1 LVRICGLL
9 GITRQA
15 YYQHSWF
22 EQEMSIEQ
30 QLIVEQVRQLRKGNS
45 MLGGRKLYCML
56 QPFLLEHQIKIGRDA
71 LFDTLADHHLLVRRR
86 RRKAITTNSRHWLRK
101 YPNLIR
107 DLIPLRPNQ
116 VWVSD
121 ITYLRTTRGFVYISF
136 ITDAYSRKIVGYQV
150 AENLEAIHSIKAL
163 KMALAGIRKPI
174 AGLIHHSDRGSQYC
188 SSEYVKLLQ
197 DYQIQISMCEK
208 SDPLENAIAERLNGI
223 IKTEYF
229 NDQVITSRYQAE
241 LILEKAI
248 SNYNTERP
256 HMSCSM
262 LTPDKVHRDH
272 ITVKRTWKNYYL
284 RKTVQLS
291 QTSSESNIKL

>member
-15 YYQHSWF
+15 YYQHFWC
-22 EQEMSIEQ
+22 EQEISIEE
-30 QLIVEQVRQLRKGNS
+30 QLILEQVRQFRKGNGL
-45 MLGGRKLYCML
+45 LGGRKLYCML

-71 LFDTLADHHLLVRRR
+71 LFNTLADNHLLVRRR
-86 RRKAITTNSRHWLRK
+86 HRKAITTNSRHWLRK

-107 DLIPLRPNQ
+107 EFTLTHPNQ

-121 ITYLRTTRGFVYISF
+121 ITYLRTTSGFVYISF
-136 ITDAYSRKIVGYQV
+136 ITDAYSHKIVGYQV
-150 AENLEAIHSIKAL
+150 ADNLEAIHSIKAL
-163 KMALAGIRKPI
+163 IMALAGIRKPI
-174 AGLIHHSDRGSQYC
+174 PGLIHHSDRGTQYC
-188 SSEYVKLLQ
+188 SSKYVKVLQ

-208 SDPLENAIAERLNGI
+208 GDPLENAVAERVNGI

-229 NDQVITSRYQAE
+229 ANTIIEDRSQVES
-241 LILEKAI
+241 ILEKAVN
-248 SNYNTERP
+248 NYNTERP

-262 LTPDKVHRDH
+262 LTPDKVHRDN

-291 QTSSESNIKL
+291 KKSPESNIKL

>member
-1 LVRICGLL
+1 
-9 GITRQA
+9 
-15 YYQHSWF
+15 
-22 EQEMSIEQ
+22 MSIEQ
-30 QLIVEQVRQLRKGNS
+30 QLIVEQVRHLRKGNG

-107 DLIPLRPNQ
+107 DLIPVRPNQ

-136 ITDAYSRKIVGYQV
+136 ITDAYSHKIVGYHV

-188 SSEYVKLLQ
+188 SAEYVKLLQ
-197 DYQIQISMCEK
+197 DYQIQISMCEMG
-208 SDPLENAIAERLNGI
+208 DPLENAIAERLNGI

-229 NDQVITSRYQAE
+229 TGQVITSRYQVE
-241 LILEKAI
+241 LILEKAV

-262 LTPDKVHRDH
+262 LTPDIVHRNN
-272 ITVKRTWKNYYL
+272 IPVKRTWKNYYI

-291 QTSSESNIKL
+291 QMSSESNNKL

>member
-1 LVRICGLL
+1 
-9 GITRQA
+9 
-15 YYQHSWF
+15 
-22 EQEMSIEQ
+22 MSIEQ
-30 QLIVEQVRQLRKGNS
+30 QLVIEQVRHLRQSNG

-71 LFDTLADHHLLVRRR
+71 LFDTLSDHHLLVRRR

-101 YPNLIR
+101 YPNLIK
-107 DLIPLRPNQ
+107 DFVPIRPNQ

-136 ITDAYSRKIVGYQV
+136 ITDAYSRKIMGYQV
-150 AENLEAIHSIKAL
+150 ATNLEAIHSIKAL

-174 AGLIHHSDRGSQYC
+174 VGLIHHSDRGSQYC

-208 SDPLENAIAERLNGI
+208 GDPLENAIAERLNGI
-223 IKTEYF
+223 IKAEYF
-229 NDQVITSRYQAE
+229 SNQTITSCSQVE
-241 LILEKAI
+241 EILEKAVN
-248 SNYNTERP
+248 NYNTERP

-262 LTPDKVHRDH
+262 LTPDKVHCNN
-272 ITVKRTWKNYYL
+272 ITVTRTWKNYYL

-291 QTSSESNIKL
+291 KMSSESNIKL

>member
-1 LVRICGLL
+1 M
-9 GITRQA
+9 TRQA
-15 YYQHSWF
+15 YYQHFWF

-30 QLIVEQVRQLRKGNS
+30 QLIVEQVRQLRLGNG
-45 MLGGRKLYCML
+45 MLGGRKLHGML
-56 QPFLLEHQIKIGRDA
+56 EPFLLEHQIKIGRDA

-101 YPNLIR
+101 YPNLIK
-107 DLIPLRPNQ
+107 DLIPVRPNQ

-121 ITYLRTTRGFVYISF
+121 ITYLRTTSNFVYISF

-150 AENLEAIHSIKAL
+150 AENLEAINSVNAL
-163 KMALAGIRKPI
+163 KMALAGLRKPI

-208 SDPLENAIAERLNGI
+208 GDPLENAIAERVNGI

-229 NDQVITSRYQAE
+229 NDRTITSCYQAE
-241 LILEKAI
+241 LILEKAVN
-248 SNYNTERP
+248 NYNTIRP

-262 LTPDKVHRDH
+262 LTPEKVHQGN
-272 ITVKRTWKNYYL
+272 ITVTRTWKNYYL

-291 QTSSESNIKL
+291 KTSLESNIKL

>member
-1 LVRICGLL
+1 M
-9 GITRQA
+9 TRQA
-15 YYQHSWF
+15 YYQHFWF

-30 QLIVEQVRQLRKGNS
+30 QLIVEQVRQLRLGNG
-45 MLGGRKLYCML
+45 MLGGRKLYSML
-56 QPFLLEHQIKIGRDA
+56 EPFLLEHQIKIGRDA

-86 RRKAITTNSRHWLRK
+86 HRKAITTNSRHWLRK

-107 DLIPLRPNQ
+107 DFIPVRPNQ

-121 ITYLRTTRGFVYISF
+121 ITYLRTTRDFVYISF

-150 AENLEAIHSIKAL
+150 AENLEAINSVKAL
-163 KMALAGIRKPI
+163 KMALAGVRKPI
-174 AGLIHHSDRGSQYC
+174 VGLIHHSDRGSQYC

-208 SDPLENAIAERLNGI
+208 GDPLENAIAERVNGI

-229 NDQVITSRYQAE
+229 NDQTITSCSQAE
-241 LILEKAI
+241 LILEK
-248 SNYNTERP
+248 SVNNYNTVRP

-262 LTPDKVHRDH
+262 LPPDKVHQGN

-291 QTSSESNIKL
+291 KMSSESNIKL

>member
-1 LVRICGLL
+1 LL

-15 YYQHSWF
+15 YYQHFWF
-22 EQEMSIEQ
+22 EQEVSIEE
-30 QLIVEQVRQLRKGNS
+30 QLILEQVRQFRKGNGL
-45 MLGGRKLYCML
+45 LGGRKLHEML

-107 DLIPLRPNQ
+107 DLTLTHPNQ

-121 ITYLRTTRGFVYISF
+121 ITYLRTTSGFVYISF
-136 ITDAYSRKIVGYQV
+136 ITDAYSHKILGYQV
-150 AENLEAIHSIKAL
+150 AENLEAMHSIKAL

-174 AGLIHHSDRGSQYC
+174 LGLIHHSDRGSQYC
-188 SSEYVKLLQ
+188 SSEYVKVLQ

-208 SDPLENAIAERLNGI
+208 GDPLENAIAERVNGI

-241 LILEKAI
+241 LILEKAV

-262 LTPDKVHRDH
+262 LTPDKVHRDN

-291 QTSSESNIKL
+291 KTRSESNINL